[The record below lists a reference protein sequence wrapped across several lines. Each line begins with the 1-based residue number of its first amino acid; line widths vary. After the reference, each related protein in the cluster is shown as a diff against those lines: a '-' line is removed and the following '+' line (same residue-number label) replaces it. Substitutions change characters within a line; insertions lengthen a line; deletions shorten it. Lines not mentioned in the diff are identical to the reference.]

1 MSVYTYTLT
10 SGTVAAVDLSVSP
23 ADAFI
28 AGLLLICCALIVVR
42 LLAARRSQ

>member
-10 SGTVAAVDLSVSP
+10 SGTVAAVNLSVSP

-28 AGLLLICCALIVVR
+28 AGLLLICCALIGVK
-42 LLAARRSQ
+42 LLSARRAQ